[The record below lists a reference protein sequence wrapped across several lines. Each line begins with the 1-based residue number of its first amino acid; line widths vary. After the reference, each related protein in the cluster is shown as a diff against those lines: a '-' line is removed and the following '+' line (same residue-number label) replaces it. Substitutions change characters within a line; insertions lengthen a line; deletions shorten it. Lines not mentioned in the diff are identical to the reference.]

1 MSCNDTYKNRLN
13 SFLNT
18 EFIGRNFVFKEETDS
33 TNSLAKRENEN
44 SSGTVFMADFQT
56 NGRGRRGNTW
66 ISKKNEGLWFS
77 ILLKPDRFLE
87 KLSCITLVMGL
98 AVNYAL
104 NKITGTKTFI
114 KWPNDIVLNNK
125 KVCGILC
132 EISYKNNEV
141 DYIILGVGINLY
153 TEKFDDEIKK
163 IATSVFL
170 ETGKKIDKFE
180 LLAEILNQFEPL
192 YFEYLKNGMK
202 NIINDYKINCVTLD
216 REVLVVM
223 GDEKY
228 KAYAKD
234 INKDGELIVL
244 VDGKSVAVSSGEVSV
259 RGLFGYV

>member
-1 MSCNDTYKNRLN
+1 MNCNDTYKLN

-18 EFIGRNFVFKEETDS
+18 EFMGRNFVFKEEIDS
-33 TNSLAKRENEN
+33 TNSLAKRENIN
-44 SSGTVFMADFQT
+44 PSGTVFMANFQT

-77 ILLKPDRFLE
+77 ILLKPE
-87 KLSCITLVMGL
+87 KSKDIFSCITLVMGL
-98 AVNYAL
+98 AVNKAL
-104 NKITGTKTFI
+104 TNFIGIKTTI

-125 KVCGILC
+125 KVCGILS
-132 EISYKNNEV
+132 EIAYKNNEV
-141 DYIILGVGINLY
+141 DYIVLGVGVNLY
-153 TEKFDDEIKK
+153 TEKFDNEIEK

-180 LLAEILNQFEPL
+180 LLSDILNQFEPL

-202 NIINDYKINCVTLD
+202 NIINDYKMSCVTLD

-234 INKDGELIVL
+234 INEAGELVVL
-244 VDGKSVAVSSGEVSV
+244 VDGERVAVSSGDVSV
-259 RGLFGYV
+259 RGLFSYV